1 MDSMAHGAV
10 ADLEG
15 GAAALAAH
23 LDAAPS
29 VTAGLLSWCEAH
41 AIGAGPVRV
50 LACARAAP
58 PDDLATL
65 LGAAGEALELRRV
78 VLGRGGLALAEADNL
93 HVPGRLPEPMRRAL
107 AETDRPFGEVLA
119 PLGLVR
125 RTVERLAGAAAGPGA
140 VLAQTA
146 LVLARDGTALAAV
159 RERFLPVLLRRD
171 PAQQAAVGTA
181 G

>member
-1 MDSMAHGAV
+1 MRHPLHAERAEID
-10 ADLEG
+10 G

-29 VTAGLLSWCEAH
+29 VTVGLLSWCEARG
-41 AIGAGPVRV
+41 IGDGPLRV

-58 PDDLATL
+58 PDDLARL
-65 LGAAGEALELRRV
+65 LGAAGEAAELRRV
-78 VLGRGGLALAEADNL
+78 ILGRGEVALAEADNL
-93 HVPGRLPEPMRRAL
+93 HLPGRLPEAMRRAL
-107 AETDRPFGEVLA
+107 AETDRPFGDVLA

-125 RTVERLAGAAAGPGA
+125 RTVERLAGAAAGPGV

-159 RERFLPVLLRRD
+159 RERFLPALLRPGSARR
-171 PAQQAAVGTA
+171 AALGA
-181 G
+181 AD